1 MTLRGT
7 LAGTAAALAVLM
19 SMPENAASQSGSI
32 HGAVYDS
39 ISFGPLSDAAV
50 FLWDTPFRTVS
61 DTLGRF
67 SIENVPPGEYSILFF
82 HTRLGELGVSAG
94 PRNVTVRPG
103 GQANVNLATPSMP
116 TVVASQCIMEDRPQ
130 GSGAIS
136 GRIYDGDTNVTLGGA
151 LVTLSWHEEGSPVP
165 ESTSLRTGA
174 DGRYRSC
181 AVPAGVPVLL
191 SADFLDRRGFRREIM
206 VEEGTSIEAAV
217 SLYDVEPTEIGGL
230 VTDRESGESVEGAET
245 WLRGTHFRTL
255 TDDSGTF
262 AFDGVPPGEY
272 MLMTDHLAYGTK
284 MDTLVVPAGVRLT
297 VSMQLDTRPIP
308 MAPMTVTVEEPP
320 VVLARQRGGIVI
332 TRDAIDEVRQRSRD
346 ASDILRSLHVPGVIV
361 RHQSNGTICV
371 GYSSGQVKM
380 NQTGCVEMMIFVNDV
395 RATDADLA
403 LRLPPDA
410 IERMVL
416 FKPVEAGNLFGLGG
430 GNGVWMIY
438 TRGN

>member
-1 MTLRGT
+1 MMLRNSLVT
-7 LAGTAAALAVLM
+7 SVLAAMVVVSGPIETAG
-19 SMPENAASQSGSI
+19 QSGSVR
-32 HGAVYDS
+32 GAVYDS
-39 ISFGPLSDAAV
+39 ISHAPLSNAAV
-50 FLWDTPFRTVS
+50 FLWDTPFRAATDS
-61 DTLGRF
+61 LGHF
-67 SIENVPPGEYSILFF
+67 SIDDVPAGDYSILFF

-94 PRNVTVRPG
+94 PRAISIGPRQV
-103 GQANVNLATPSMP
+103 AEIELATPSMS
-116 TVVASQCIMEDRPQ
+116 TVVASQCLMEERPE
-130 GSGAIS
+130 GAGAIS
-136 GRIYDGDTNVTLGGA
+136 GRIFDGDTDVTLGGA
-151 LVTLSWHEEGSPVP
+151 LVTLSWHEEGSSVP
-165 ESTSLRTGA
+165 TSTSLRAGG

-181 AVPAGVPVLL
+181 AVPSGVPVLIG
-191 SADFLDRRGFRREIM
+191 ADFLDRHGHRRE
-206 VEEGTSIEAAV
+206 VTVAEGESVEAAV
-217 SLYDVEPTEIGGL
+217 SLFELEPTSIGGVL
-230 VTDRESGESVEGAET
+230 SDGQTGDRVEGAET

-255 TDDSGTF
+255 TDDSGQF
-262 AFDGVPPGEY
+262 SFEGVPAGEY
-272 MLMTDHLAYGTK
+272 MLMTDHLAYGVK
-284 MDTLVVPAGVRLT
+284 MDTLVVPSGSRLS
-297 VSMQLDTRPIP
+297 VAMLLDNRPIP
-308 MAPMTVTVEEPP
+308 IAPMTVTVEEPP
-320 VVLARQRGGIVI
+320 VVLARRRGGIVI
-332 TRDAIDEVRQRSRD
+332 TRDAIDGVRQRSRD

>member
-1 MTLRGT
+1 MTLRDT
-7 LAGTAAALAVLM
+7 LVGTASALALLM
-19 SMPENAASQSGSI
+19 SMPADAVTQSGTV

-39 ISFGPLSDAAV
+39 IAHGPLSNAAV
-50 FLWDTPFRTVS
+50 FLWDTPYQSVS
-61 DTLGRF
+61 DSLGRF

-94 PRNVTVRPG
+94 ARTVTVRAG
-103 GQANVNLATPSMP
+103 ERFGIDLATPSMS
-116 TVVASQCIMEDRPQ
+116 TVVASECIMEDRPE
-130 GSGAIS
+130 GSGSIS

-151 LVTLSWHEEGSPVP
+151 LVTLSWHVEDSPVP
-165 ESTSLRTGA
+165 ESTRLRTGA

-181 AVPAGVPVLL
+181 AVPADVPVLL
-191 SADFLDRRGFRREIM
+191 AADFLNRRGFRRE
-206 VEEGTSIEAAV
+206 VRVDEGGSLEAAV
-217 SLYDVEPTEIGGL
+217 SLYDVEPATIGGQL
-230 VTDRESGESVEGAET
+230 TDGESGERVEGAET

-255 TDDSGTF
+255 SDGSGNFDFDD
-262 AFDGVPPGEY
+262 VPPGEY

-284 MDTLVVPAGVRLT
+284 MDTLIVPAGVRLT
-297 VSMQLDTRPIP
+297 VAMMLDNRPIP
-308 MAPMTVTVEEPP
+308 IAPMTVTVEEPA
-320 VVLARQRGGIVI
+320 VVMARARGGILI
-332 TRDAIDEVRQRSRD
+332 LSDEIDEVRQRSRD
-346 ASDILRSLHVPGVIV
+346 ASDILRSLHLPGVIV
-361 RHQSNGTICV
+361 RHQTNGTICV

-380 NQTGCVEMMIFVNDV
+380 NQTGCVPMMIFVNDV